1 MRLYEGDQASRVISG
16 MVEVDPSVVVK
27 LVVFSIVLAILPV
40 SILQASLHGYF
51 DGTNVQRVG

>member
-1 MRLYEGDQASRVISG
+1 

-27 LVVFSIVLAILPV
+27 LVVFSVVLVVLPV

-51 DGTNVQRVG
+51 DGTSVQRVG